1 MRKEELIICPKCN
14 FKNIKLTKKCTKC
27 GYDLDKKNKVC
38 SKCGKIKSNN
48 VKKCDCGFD
57 FTKKRMSILFGVILS
72 VGVMIL
78 LSIIY
83 IFSIDLWNKISM
95 ALKVLFL
102 FVVFVMIVKSITTT
116 NYEVVHSDEIEML
129 KRQKSLSK
137 MKKISKLAVV
147 IGGILSVLFLIYYY
161 FIR

>member
-1 MRKEELIICPKCN
+1 MSKEEQIVCPKCN

-38 SKCGKIKSNN
+38 SKCGKIKANN

-57 FTKKRMSILFGVILS
+57 FTKKRISVLFGVVLS
-72 VGVMIL
+72 VGVVIL

-102 FVVFVMIVKSITTT
+102 FVVFVMIVKSITNT

-129 KRQKSLSK
+129 KRQKSLGK
-137 MKKISKLAVV
+137 MKRISKLAVI

>member
-1 MRKEELIICPKCN
+1 MNKEEQIICPKCK

-38 SKCGKIKSNN
+38 SKCGKIKANN

-57 FTKKRMSILFGVILS
+57 FTKKRFSVLFGVVLS
-72 VGVMIL
+72 ISVVIL

-83 IFSIDLWNKISM
+83 IFSNELWSKISV

-102 FVVFVMIVKSITTT
+102 FVVFVMILRSVTNT
-116 NYEVVHSDEIEML
+116 NYEVVHNDEIEML
-129 KRQKSLSK
+129 KRQESLNK
-137 MKKISKLAVV
+137 MKRISKLAVV
-147 IGGILSVLFLIYYY
+147 VGGIISVLFLIYYY

>member
-1 MRKEELIICPKCN
+1 MNKEEQIICPKCK

-38 SKCGKIKSNN
+38 SKCGKIKANN

-57 FTKKRMSILFGVILS
+57 FTKKRFSVLFGVVLS
-72 VGVMIL
+72 ISVVIL

-83 IFSIDLWNKISM
+83 IFSNELWSKISV

-102 FVVFVMIVKSITTT
+102 FVVFVMILRSVTNT

-129 KRQKSLSK
+129 KKQKSLKK
-137 MKKISKLAVV
+137 MKNFSKIAVV
-147 IGGILSVLFLIYYY
+147 VGGIISVLFLIYYY

>member
-1 MRKEELIICPKCN
+1 MDKEEQIICPKCK

-27 GYDLDKKNKVC
+27 GYDLDKENKVC
-38 SKCGKIKSNN
+38 AKCGKIKANN

-57 FTKKRMSILFGVILS
+57 FTKKRLSVLFGVVLS
-72 VGVMIL
+72 ISVVIL

-83 IFSIDLWNKISM
+83 IFSNELWKKISV

-102 FVVFVMIVKSITTT
+102 FVVFVMVLRSVTNT

-129 KRQKSLSK
+129 KKQKSLNK
-137 MKKISKLAVV
+137 MKSISKIAVV
-147 IGGILSVLFLIYYY
+147 VGGIISVLFLIYYY

>member
-1 MRKEELIICPKCN
+1 MNKEEQIVCPKCN

-38 SKCGKIKSNN
+38 SKCGKIKANN

-57 FTKKRMSILFGVILS
+57 FTKKRISVLFGVVLS
-72 VGVMIL
+72 VGVVIL

-102 FVVFVMIVKSITTT
+102 FVVFVMIVKSITNT

-129 KRQKSLSK
+129 KRQKSLGK
-137 MKKISKLAVV
+137 MKRISKLAVI